1 VKELGYFHAS
11 GPLLL
16 NQLASE
22 LADNTVEI
30 SSASAKRLYNAFQ
43 KGYRDSEMAQNLKPL
58 HVLEPLKTNN
68 DHAATNELIVSR
80 VTLDET
86 TGKCPRSGVQLR
98 LINLDDGR
106 KKQLQE
112 GLVYLASTSYEER
125 HQRKNDLAKDS
136 LERFT
141 TWLDKREGHPF
152 TAIIGAYP
160 SRS

>member
-1 VKELGYFHAS
+1 VKELGYSHAS

-16 NQLASE
+16 NLLASE
-22 LADNTVEI
+22 LADNAVEI

-43 KGYRDSEMAQNLKPL
+43 KGYRDSEMASQDLKPL

-68 DHAATNELIVSR
+68 DRAATNELIVSR

-98 LINLDDGR
+98 LINLDDGH

-112 GLVYLASTSYEER
+112 GLFHLASTSYEER
-125 HQRKNDLAKDS
+125 QNRKSDLAKSS

-141 TWLDKREGHPF
+141 TWLDTREGRPF
-152 TAIIGAYP
+152 TAIIGA
-160 SRS
+160 